1 MHFRLP
7 KPLHG
12 WREFA
17 GEVGIIVIG
26 VLIALA
32 AEQVVEDIHWRS
44 AVAGERKA
52 LHESLRDEL
61 TEPAARLTQEP
72 CIRRRLGELLIV
84 FQRHKNGE
92 PLGIAGP
99 VGVPG
104 VVGASTDAWR
114 TAAGGE
120 TLDHM
125 KLDERLDLGR
135 AFASLASMRSALLDE
150 AHTWDEL
157 RRLDHPEILEADDWP
172 QLRSAYAD
180 ALAWDDRNVFLTRWL
195 LKNETDGEKPGGPTL
210 HELRT
215 NGSVHSLC
223 EPLLRH

>member
-26 VLIALA
+26 VLVALA

-52 LHESLRDEL
+52 LQESLRDEL
-61 TEPAARLTQEP
+61 GEPAGRLVQEP

-84 FQRHKNGE
+84 FQRHKKGE
-92 PLGIAGP
+92 PLGIVGP

-104 VVGASTDAWR
+104 VVGGSTDAWR

-125 KLDERLDLGR
+125 KLDERLDFGR
-135 AFASLASMRSALLDE
+135 AFASLASMRSELLNE

-157 RRLDHPEILEADDWP
+157 RRLDHPEILEAGDWP
-172 QLRSAYAD
+172 QLRAAYAD
-180 ALAWDDRNVFLTRWL
+180 AVAYDDRNFYLARWV
-195 LKNETDGEKPGGPTL
+195 LKNDTDGERADGPTL
-210 HELRT
+210 DELRAK
-215 NGSVHSLC
+215 GSVHSLC